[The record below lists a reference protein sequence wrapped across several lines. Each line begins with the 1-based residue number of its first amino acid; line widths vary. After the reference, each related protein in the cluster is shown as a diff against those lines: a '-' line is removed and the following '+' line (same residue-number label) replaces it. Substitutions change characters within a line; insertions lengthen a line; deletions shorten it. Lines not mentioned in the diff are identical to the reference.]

1 MGTKVFIAGLALVA
15 SSATFASDRFTYS
28 EIIRSDVLNGRDAG
42 VQVIEQ
48 KGKTTAIDTILYPDG
63 TEPAPKEE
71 LALPKQ
77 GVMSE
82 IYFPVE
88 TPLMSPGIISENE
101 GTNIPRGLY
110 AQPVF
115 LIGYDRG
122 SLAWLESNLD
132 ILHANKAMGM
142 VVNVDTPQQMKRILQ
157 IAQDKV
163 IIQAVSGQQIAQSL
177 NLYHYPAYIDADGL
191 LRN

>member
-1 MGTKVFIAGLALVA
+1 MGIKVFIAGLSLVA
-15 SSATFASDRFTYS
+15 STAVFAGDKFTYS
-28 EIIRSDVLNGRDAG
+28 EIIRSDVLDGKQTG
-42 VQVIEQ
+42 TTVIHKQ
-48 KGKTTAIDTILYPDG
+48 GKTTPIDSILYPDG

-77 GVMSE
+77 GVMSD
-82 IYFPVE
+82 IYFPVR
-88 TPLMSPGIISENE
+88 TPLMTPGIISKNE
-101 GTNIPRGLY
+101 GRDIPRGLY

-142 VVNVDTPQQMKRILQ
+142 VVNVDTPEQMKRIRA
-157 IAQDKV
+157 IAQDRV

-177 NLYHYPAYIDADGL
+177 NLYHYPAYIDSDGL
-191 LRN
+191 LRE